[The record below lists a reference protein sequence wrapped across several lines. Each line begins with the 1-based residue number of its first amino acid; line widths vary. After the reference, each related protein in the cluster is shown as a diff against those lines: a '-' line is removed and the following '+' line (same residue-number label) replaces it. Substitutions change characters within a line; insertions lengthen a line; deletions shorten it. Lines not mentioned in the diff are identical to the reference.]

1 MVAYLRNFDGGRI
14 RAHKMKNQPFYN
26 NYALHVYNPSTTVH
40 YMVYIYIHVVLAVSG
55 VYCKAE
61 GNALPHVPPRRVV
74 STITSSAFFFYCTRM
89 QASNAADLVLRRAT
103 RQAVV
108 RARDLLRPPPP
119 PFPFLPRLP
128 ALPLPIPDSVVDAMS
143 PRLTPEE
150 VRGSQRPCALT
161 FFAARCD
168 QQGQRTADLCVSV
181 QYVCVPFPSLL
192 FVALPALAAAF
203 ASPFWDFLVLFLSY
217 PLCEHGPP

>member
-1 MVAYLRNFDGGRI
+1 MFFWLFLVSTVKLRVTLCR
-14 RAHKMKNQPFYN
+14 
-26 NYALHVYNPSTTVH
+26 T
-40 YMVYIYIHVVLAVSG
+40 
-55 VYCKAE
+55 C
-61 GNALPHVPPRRVV
+61 RRVALFQR
-74 STITSSAFFFYCTRM
+74 SIYPLFFYCCTCL

-150 VRGSQRPCALT
+150 VRGSQRPLALIFLLRDAISKDNARLT
-161 FFAARCD
+161 FVCVC
-168 QQGQRTADLCVSV
+168 LCVPPPPLSTLCRFVLSSCGLCMSV
-181 QYVCVPFPSLL
+181 FRVFLRDF
-192 FVALPALAAAF
+192 FV
-203 ASPFWDFLVLFLSY
+203 LSFV
-217 PLCEHGPP
+217 